1 MSDNI
6 KQQKDSSELAIES
19 MEGFLKSV
27 ERRALQMSKI
37 ATGDPEFAMDLVQD
51 TMLKL
56 VEKYSSKPPQE
67 WRPLFY
73 RILNN
78 KITDFYRRNA
88 VNTRLF
94 ADNLSIHD
102 GDKDTSETIV
112 ATAQPVHN
120 PDYQAQS
127 DQRIERLIKSLYRLP
142 ARQQQAFMLR
152 CWEGMSTMQT
162 AQVMNCSQSSVKTH
176 YSRALQALRDR
187 LEEYRDD

>member
-1 MSDNI
+1 
-6 KQQKDSSELAIES
+6 
-19 MEGFLKSV
+19 
-27 ERRALQMSKI
+27 MSKI
-37 ATGDPEFAMDLVQD
+37 ATGDPEVAMDLVQD

-127 DQRIERLIKSLYRLP
+127 GQRIERLIKSLSRLP
-142 ARQQQAFMLR
+142 PRQQQAFMLR

>member
-6 KQQKDSSELAIES
+6 KQQKDSSELAIDS

-37 ATGDPEFAMDLVQD
+37 ATGDPEVAMDLVQD

>member
-6 KQQKDSSELAIES
+6 KQQKDSSELAIDS

-37 ATGDPEFAMDLVQD
+37 ATGDPEVAMDLVQD

-88 VNTRLF
+88 VNIRLF

>member
-1 MSDNI
+1 MSDNN
-6 KQQKDSSELAIES
+6 KQQKDSAALEIES
-19 MEGFLKSV
+19 MEDFLKSV

-37 ATGDPEFAMDLVQD
+37 ATGDPELAMDLVQD

-56 VEKYSSKPPQE
+56 VEKYSSKPPHE

-88 VNTRLF
+88 VKARLF
-94 ADNLSIHD
+94 ASHLSIND
-102 GDKDTSETIV
+102 DDRDTSETIV
-112 ATAQPVHN
+112 AMAQPVHN
-120 PDYQAQS
+120 PDYKAQS
-127 DQRIERLIKSLYRLP
+127 DQRIERLIKSLSRLP

-152 CWEGMSTMQT
+152 CWEGMNTMQT

-176 YSRALQALRDR
+176 YSRALHALRDR